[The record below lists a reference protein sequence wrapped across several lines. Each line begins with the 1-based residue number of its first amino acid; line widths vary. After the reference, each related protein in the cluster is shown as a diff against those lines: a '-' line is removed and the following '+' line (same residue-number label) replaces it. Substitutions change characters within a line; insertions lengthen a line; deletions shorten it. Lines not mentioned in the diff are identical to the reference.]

1 MIEFSVRKKYFLST
15 IKDENEKFLYLIRKK
30 YFEVCDQL
38 VKGQWGLMKKI
49 TVKDASVNS

>member
-38 VKGQWGLMKKI
+38 VKGQLGLIKKI